1 MASAA
6 SFVYVGLAGDT
17 GLGYTVQSG
26 LYRSQGGESPWEA
39 IGDGLPPAPEV
50 RAIAVHPARPATVFA
65 GTQAGVYRSE
75 DHGAHWVRLDAPAP
89 GLAVWSLLLHP
100 RDPDTVFAGY
110 EPAAIYRSTD
120 GGRIWR
126 PLPLGVTFPD
136 VTVRPDPQ
144 PKRIT
149 AIAVDPSHPAEVYAS
164 VEVGGLLRSLDGG
177 GSWECVTEGLYVVD
191 DAVDLHG
198 VVVSPAQPRT
208 VHVIGRIGMFRSED
222 RGARWQ
228 HVPLPPL
235 TLKGTYCRALT
246 LAPDEPGTFYLGA
259 GNDFDGDEGALF
271 LSRDGGRAWRRI
283 DLGAKPGSTL
293 FGVAVDAAAPARV
306 YCASKGGEVFGSHD
320 RGATWRAH
328 PLPEGA
334 TQVYALAVG

>member
-1 MASAA
+1 MASAT

-17 GLGYTVQSG
+17 GSGYTVQSG
-26 LYRSQGGESPWEA
+26 LYRSRGGESPWEA

-75 DHGAHWVRLDAPAP
+75 DHGDRWVRLDAPAP

-120 GGRIWR
+120 GG
-126 PLPLGVTFPD
+126 
-136 VTVRPDPQ
+136 
-144 PKRIT
+144 
-149 AIAVDPSHPAEVYAS
+149 
-164 VEVGGLLRSLDGG
+164 

-198 VVVSPAQPRT
+198 VLVSPAQPRT
-208 VHVIGRIGMFRSED
+208 VHVIGRIGMFRGED

-228 HVPLPPL
+228 HVSLPPL
-235 TLKGTYCRALT
+235 TLRGTYCRALT
-246 LAPDEPGTFYLGA
+246 LAPDDPGTFYLGA
-259 GNDFDGDEGALF
+259 GSGFDGDEGALL
-271 LSRDGGRAWRRI
+271 LSRDGGRAWRRL

-293 FGVAVDAAAPARV
+293 FGVAVDAATPARV
-306 YCASKGGEVFGSHD
+306 YCASK
-320 RGATWRAH
+320 
-328 PLPEGA
+328 
-334 TQVYALAVG
+334 

>member
-177 GSWECVTEGLYVVD
+177 GSWECV
-191 DAVDLHG
+191 
-198 VVVSPAQPRT
+198 
-208 VHVIGRIGMFRSED
+208 
-222 RGARWQ
+222 
-228 HVPLPPL
+228 
-235 TLKGTYCRALT
+235 
-246 LAPDEPGTFYLGA
+246 
-259 GNDFDGDEGALF
+259 
-271 LSRDGGRAWRRI
+271 
-283 DLGAKPGSTL
+283 
-293 FGVAVDAAAPARV
+293 
-306 YCASKGGEVFGSHD
+306 
-320 RGATWRAH
+320 
-328 PLPEGA
+328 
-334 TQVYALAVG
+334 

>member
-50 RAIAVHPARPATVFA
+50 RAIAVLPARPATVFV

-222 RGARWQ
+222 GGARWQ

-246 LAPDEPGTFYLGA
+246 LAPDDPGTWERGA
-259 GNDFDGDEGALF
+259 GTGFGGGAGALCP
-271 LSRDGGRAWRRI
+271 SRDGGRAWRR
-283 DLGAKPGSTL
+283 LGRGAEPGGAL

-306 YCASKGGEVFGSHD
+306 YGAGKGGDVFGSAD
-320 RGATWRAH
+320 RQRVDLRR
-328 PLPEGA
+328 PLG
-334 TQVYALAVG
+334 Q